1 MFGQTPDTLWLHT
14 ACKLNTRDPR
24 LVQLYNSCVKQEMFK
39 SGFTKRFA
47 DFSARHASGEW
58 SNMMIFTYNE
68 LQQENTSI
76 RQQVEAGL
84 RKLKMGGAPWSP
96 KFQVY
101 RNEIEIWRMMLRHRK
116 HIKSSISRIRRFIKK
131 IGLSLAFT
139 FDIDEVTEFLK
150 LAFKAYKLVKK
161 YSLMW
166 CNDHLVSLAQSK
178 ADQSGTDEKTESR
191 NMIRIVN
198 NDKLGM

>member
-1 MFGQTPDTLWLHT
+1 
-14 ACKLNTRDPR
+14 
-24 LVQLYNSCVKQEMFK
+24 MFK

-58 SNMMIFTYNE
+58 SNMMLSTYNE

-96 KFQVY
+96 KLQVY
-101 RNEIEIWRMMLRHRK
+101 RNEIELWRMMLRHRK
-116 HIKSSISRIRRFIKK
+116 HIKISISRIRRFKK
-131 IGLSLAFT
+131 TGMLLAFT
-139 FDIDEVTEFLK
+139 FDIDEVTVILK

-161 YSLMW
+161 DSLMW
-166 CNDHLVSLAQSK
+166 RNDHLVSLAQSK

-191 NMIRIVN
+191 NMIPIERQ
-198 NDKLGM
+198 